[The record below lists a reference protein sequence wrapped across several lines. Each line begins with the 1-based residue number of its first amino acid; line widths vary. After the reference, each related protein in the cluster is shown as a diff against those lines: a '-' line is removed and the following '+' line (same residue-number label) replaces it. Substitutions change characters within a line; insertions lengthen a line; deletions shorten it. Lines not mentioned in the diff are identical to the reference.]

1 MPAPLARHPA
11 GAAPAARIR
20 RVSQPINGVY
30 NAARLILPEKLVSQ
44 TELTH
49 EYWMRHALTLAQ
61 RAWDEGEVP
70 VGAVLVHNNQVIG
83 EGWNRPIGR
92 HDPTAHAE
100 IMALRQGGLVL
111 QNYRLLDTTLYV
123 TLEPC
128 VMCAGAMVHG
138 RIGTLV
144 FGARDAKTGAV
155 GSLMDI
161 TGHPGMNHQV
171 QVIEGILATEC
182 SAMLSA
188 FFRQRRLEKK
198 ALKEA
203 TKRATG
209 TDPAA

>member
-1 MPAPLARHPA
+1 
-11 GAAPAARIR
+11 
-20 RVSQPINGVY
+20 VSD
-30 NAARLILPEKLVSQ
+30 

-49 EYWMRHALTLAQ
+49 EYWMRHALMLAQ

-70 VGAVLVHNNQVIG
+70 VGAVLVHNDRVIG

-144 FGARDAKTGAV
+144 FGARDLKTGAA
-155 GSLMDI
+155 GSLMDVLH
-161 TGHPGMNHQV
+161 HPGMNHRV
-171 QVIEGILATEC
+171 EIVEGTLSGEC
-182 SAMLSA
+182 SGMLSE
-188 FFRQRRLEKK
+188 FFRQRRLAIK
-198 ALKEA
+198 AQKQA
-203 TKRATG
+203 R
-209 TDPAA
+209 

>member
-1 MPAPLARHPA
+1 M
-11 GAAPAARIR
+11 
-20 RVSQPINGVY
+20 SD
-30 NAARLILPEKLVSQ
+30 

-49 EYWMRHALTLAQ
+49 EYWMRHALMLAQ

-70 VGAVLVHNNQVIG
+70 VGAVLVHNDRVIG

-128 VMCAGAMVHG
+128 VMCAGAMVHA

-144 FGARDAKTGAV
+144 FGARDLKTGAA
-155 GSLMDI
+155 GSLMDVLH
-161 TGHPGMNHQV
+161 HPGMNHRV
-171 QVIEGILATEC
+171 EIVEGTLSEEC
-182 SAMLSA
+182 SGMLSE
-188 FFRQRRLEKK
+188 FFRQRRLAIK
-198 ALKEA
+198 AQKQA
-203 TKRATG
+203 R
-209 TDPAA
+209 